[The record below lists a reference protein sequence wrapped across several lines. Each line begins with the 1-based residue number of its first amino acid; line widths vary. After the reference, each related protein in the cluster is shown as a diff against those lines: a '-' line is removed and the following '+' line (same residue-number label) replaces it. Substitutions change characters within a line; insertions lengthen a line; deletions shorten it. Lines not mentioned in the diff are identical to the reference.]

1 MGFDEAVLRCLSKYA
16 VFTGRARPSEFWWF
30 MVLYLSALV
39 LTLAALAIS
48 TGLAATGVLIIAAL
62 TVPAISVMV
71 RRLHDIGATGWMLV
85 FLVPFLGQVLLLA
98 WLTRPG
104 VARLNRFGPQPDK
117 SVERYLLFAR

>member
-1 MGFDEAVLRCLSKYA
+1 
-16 VFTGRARPSEFWWF
+16 
-30 MVLYLSALV
+30 
-39 LTLAALAIS
+39 
-48 TGLAATGVLIIAAL
+48 
-62 TVPAISVMV
+62 MV

-117 SVERYLLFAR
+117 SDERYLLFAR

>member
-30 MVLYLSALV
+30 MVLYLSILV
-39 LTLAALAIS
+39 LSLAALAIS
-48 TGLAATGVLIIAAL
+48 AGLATTGVLIITAL

-71 RRLHDIGATGWMLV
+71 RRLHDIGATGWLLI
-85 FLVPFLGQVLLLA
+85 FLVPLLGQVLLLA
-98 WLTRPG
+98 WLARPG

-117 SVERYLLFAR
+117 SDERYLLFAR